1 MYSFQA
7 IVRRNVSNIQSQFD
21 RLGYVAN
28 NLANYNTHGYKN
40 VSFEQMLNEDGYL
53 SAAVR
58 TNCAQGSVMI
68 TSNPYDV
75 AINGAGYIPVVSED
89 GEVAYTRDGAFK
101 QGKDGYLVTED
112 GWLVGEGIKIPANCF
127 KFEIKQNGDVVAYD
141 TNESI
146 SGKKL
151 GTIPLVRFA
160 SQENL
165 EFIGM
170 NKFKPTEESG
180 EAILVKKHDCI
191 AQNSLENA
199 NTNLYEGVS
208 DMLRLNASMIAGM
221 RMMKVVDDMY
231 NKSINI
237 REG

>member
-7 IVRRNVSNIQSQFD
+7 IIRRNVSNVTHQFEK
-21 RLGYVAN
+21 LGYVGN
-28 NLANYNTHGYKN
+28 NLANYNTKGYKTVN
-40 VSFEQMLNEDGYL
+40 FEQMLTEDGYL
-53 SAAVR
+53 TGAIRSDY
-58 TNCAQGSVMI
+58 AQGSVMI

-75 AINGAGYIPVVSED
+75 AINGTGFIPVVSED
-89 GEVAYTRDGAFK
+89 GEVAFTRDGAFK
-101 QGKDGYLVTED
+101 QGKNGYLVTED
-112 GWLVGEGIKIPANCF
+112 DWIVGEGIKIPANCF
-127 KFEIKQNGDVVAYD
+127 KFEIKPNGEVYAYD
-141 TNESI
+141 TNQSI

-165 EFIGM
+165 KSIGM
-170 NKFKPTEESG
+170 NKLQATEESG
-180 EAILVKKHDCI
+180 EAMLVKDHDCF
-191 AQNSLENA
+191 AQNNLENS
-199 NTNLYEGVS
+199 NTNIYTGVS

-237 REG
+237 RE